1 MHRARAARTRGFDS
15 STSNARLGF
24 SLFSKPSYFCMW
36 KFVWADKALLAL
48 SAPTNFHIQKCNTF
62 RELEN
67 PSLTICSFTMVQY
80 GTAVPL
86 ESIEELG
93 TAVPRYCLL
102 DGTKFSTK
110 FSLCVLQYTA
120 VLNLDSIDLKTG
132 LVQLRYYILCET
144 K

>member
-1 MHRARAARTRGFDS
+1 MQYFPRVREPKSHNLLSHNGTVRYGRT
-15 STSNARLGF
+15 
-24 SLFSKPSYFCMW
+24 SL
-36 KFVWADKALLAL
+36 
-48 SAPTNFHIQKCNTF
+48 
-62 RELEN
+62 R
-67 PSLTICSFTMVQY
+67 
-80 GTAVPL
+80 
-86 ESIEELG
+86 EELG

>member
-1 MHRARAARTRGFDS
+1 MHRARGARTRGFDS
-15 STSNARLGF
+15 STSNARLEF
-24 SLFSKPSYFCMW
+24 SMFSKPSYFCMW
-36 KFVWADKALLAL
+36 KFVWADKPQLAL

-62 RELEN
+62 RESEN
-67 PSLTICSFTMVQY
+67 PSRTICSRTMVQY

-86 ESIEELG
+86 EELG
-93 TAVPRYCLL
+93 TAVPSPRYCLL